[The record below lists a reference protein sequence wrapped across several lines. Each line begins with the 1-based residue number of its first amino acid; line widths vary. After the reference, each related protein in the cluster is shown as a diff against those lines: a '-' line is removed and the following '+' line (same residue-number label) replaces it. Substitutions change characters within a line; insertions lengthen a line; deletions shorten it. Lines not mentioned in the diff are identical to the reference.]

1 VAVDGRGCWTSGQ
14 PKLNNPSC
22 RGCGCR
28 KRESER
34 LKPPL
39 CVSPLQH
46 QRASEGAA
54 RRRTAQQQRSTHA
67 LTCCAQHSTLDTG
80 TSVRD
85 CALLTGARSCLAA
98 GSPHIACCNP
108 VTDPN
113 PQPSSASHLIH
124 PSHLLCFCLPS
135 REHVWHSLTQSD
147 FVQIV
152 TFAFTACDAGLITW
166 RIPAQLVHFHAPP
179 APNCSRFCSCRRAQA
194 SNLPALHLQL
204 ICKLGAKR
212 PQLALALKFALVL
225 QAVHSHH
232 PRPSPHTAA
241 VASLL
246 LTCYLYCRPT
256 TCP

>member
-1 VAVDGRGCWTSGQ
+1 MAVDGRGCWTSGQ

-46 QRASEGAA
+46 HRASEGAA

-67 LTCCAQHSTLDTG
+67 LTHCAHNTLDTG

-98 GSPHIACCNP
+98 GAPHIACCNP

-135 REHVWHSLTQSD
+135 REHVWRSYSIRLCANCHLCLYG
-147 FVQIV
+147 VQR
-152 TFAFTACDAGLITW
+152 CLITW
-166 RIPAQLVHFHAPP
+166 RNSVQLDHFHAPP
-179 APNCSRFCSCRRAQA
+179 AQSCSRFCSCRRTQA
-194 SNLPALHLQL
+194 SNLPALHLHFV
-204 ICKLGAKR
+204 CKLGAKR

-241 VASLL
+241 VASPP
-246 LTCYLYCRPT
+246 LTCYL
-256 TCP
+256 